1 MVFSGTWE
9 EGFVVCVVYRMYQV
23 KRGQAPGESVSR
35 STAQRRGVVHKQ
47 GFSRIYI
54 FVTLNLIMRT
64 EDKNTNMPRVRIA
77 VLGKVNVGKSACV
90 RPASVGEALP
100 LDNHMLFAR
109 LFWSHVTKLSQY
121 VYRQAPSVFSRGY
134 KRRNTRWDGEASQ
147 ELENRIYKQDYNI

>member
-1 MVFSGTWE
+1 MGYITPPHNDFGSHTAFQFS
-9 EGFVVCVVYRMYQV
+9 VPDSLV
-23 KRGQAPGESVSR
+23 KRN
-35 STAQRRGVVHKQ
+35 TDFTLM
-47 GFSRIYI
+47 FSRIYI

-77 VLGKVNVGKSACV
+77 VLGKVNVGK
-90 RPASVGEALP
+90 SVGEALP

-134 KRRNTRWDGEASQ
+134 KRRNTRRDGEGSQ